1 MALLV
6 LGLAQPTNAEQG
18 AAPEQVAEQAKTPA
32 TDDQNSKY
40 KSGYEDI
47 PQFGGPNSVGAQ
59 LEEDNL
65 EKVPLL
71 RFPVIDRALKPWYD
85 WKGRLNKDY
94 GLSFGLDYTALGQG
108 VSSSPGEDIAAGGIF
123 RFFGSWTV
131 FGRESGNTGSIVFKV
146 ESRHRLGTDIAPQ
159 DLGREAGYL
168 GIPGTAFSDYGWGL
182 TNLYWKQKLN
192 QGRISFIAGVVDVT
206 DYLDIYGLV
215 NPWTQFQNLVF
226 LTDPTIPAPNQG
238 LGAAFGVMATDNI
251 YVIGG
256 LANTNGDP
264 TKPGDWF
271 KTFFDDREYFYHLEV
286 GWTSSR
292 ERIYFDNIHLT
303 GWYADERKNAMV
315 EGGWGLAFSAT
326 KFVNDTWM
334 PFLRAGYSDGGG
346 ALLKASIGTGAGYYF
361 SESRDLLGFGINWG
375 RPP

>member
-1 MALLV
+1 MTPKELSISKLITRLCFVSMALLV

-256 LANTNGDP
+256 LADTNGDP

-303 GWYADERKNAMV
+303 GWYADERKNALV
-315 EGGWGLAFSAT
+315 E
-326 KFVNDTWM
+326 N
-334 PFLRAGYSDGGG
+334 GG
-346 ALLKASIGTGAGYYF
+346 AWLF
-361 SESRDLLGFGINWG
+361 
-375 RPP
+375 RPPSSLTTPGCRFCEPVIRMAAVRC